1 MTGYIRK
8 KEHKAI
14 LSWNPSVQFTYFF
27 QEYSDVTLR
36 ILNLTLWFLR
46 YITYLPHTHT
56 HTVCRHKYSA
66 LGI

>member
-14 LSWNPSVQFTYFF
+14 LSWNPSLQITYFF
-27 QEYSDVTLR
+27 QEYSGVTLR

-46 YITYLPHTHT
+46 CIT